1 MMLTVKQIKND
12 EEVKVLIKTSEKQ
25 IDALAYTEHSV
36 RHASIVSTWTGMILK
51 ETGQSAKLV
60 RLGEIA
66 GYLHDIGN
74 SLARYDHAGSGA
86 ILVYN
91 ILKRLGMN
99 YSDAAEIM
107 MAIGNH
113 DEINGVPVSVL
124 SSALI
129 IADKSDVHK
138 SRVRHKVLDKNT
150 NIHDRVNLA
159 VNRSYVNVDKE
170 NLRIDTVIET
180 DDTICSVADYFE
192 IYHHRMIMCSKAAEL
207 MGYKYGLIINGT
219 RLL

>member
-1 MMLTVKQIKND
+1 MVTLKDVKKD

-36 RHASIVSTWTGMILK
+36 RHASIVSSWTGQILK
-51 ETGQSAKLV
+51 ETGASAKLV

-74 SLARYDHAGSGA
+74 SLSRYDHAGSGA
-86 ILVYN
+86 LLAYSV
-91 ILKRLGMN
+91 LKRMGMN
-99 YSDAAEIM
+99 YEDAAEIM

-113 DEINGVPVSVL
+113 DEKNGVPVSVL
-124 SSALI
+124 TSALI

-138 SRVRHKVLDKNT
+138 SRVRDKVLDKDT

-159 VNRSYVNVDKE
+159 VNRSYVSVDKE
-170 NLRIDTVIET
+170 NLKIDTVIET

-192 IYHHRMIMCSKAAEL
+192 IYHSRMVMCTKAADL
-207 MGYKYGLIINGT
+207 LGYKYGLIINGV

>member
-1 MMLTVKQIKND
+1 MITLKDLKND

-36 RHASIVSTWTGMILK
+36 RHASIVASWTEMILK
-51 ETGQSAKLV
+51 ETGNTPKLCK
-60 RLGEIA
+60 LGEIA

-74 SLARYDHAGSGA
+74 SLSRYDHAGSGA
-86 ILVYN
+86 LLAYN
-91 ILKRLGMN
+91 ILNRLGMK
-99 YSDAAEIM
+99 YSDSAEIM

-113 DEINGVPVSVL
+113 DEKNGIPVSVL
-124 SSALI
+124 TSALI

-138 SRVRHKVLDKNT
+138 SRVRHKVLNKDT

-170 NLRIDTVIET
+170 HKRIDTVIET
-180 DDTICSVADYFE
+180 DDAICSVADYFE
-192 IYHHRMIMCSKAAEL
+192 IYHGRMLMCTKAAEL
-207 MGYKYGLIINGT
+207 MGYKYGLIINNV
-219 RLL
+219 RML

>member
-1 MMLTVKQIKND
+1 MITLKDVKKD

-36 RHASIVSTWTGMILK
+36 RHASIVASWTGMILK
-51 ETGQSAKLV
+51 EIGESAKLV

-74 SLARYDHAGSGA
+74 SLARYDHSGSGA
-86 ILVYN
+86 ILAYN
-91 ILKRLGMN
+91 VLKRMGMN
-99 YSDAAEIM
+99 YADAAEIM

-113 DEINGVPVSVL
+113 DEKNGVPVSAL
-124 SSALI
+124 TSALI

-138 SRVRHKVLDKNT
+138 SRVRDKVLDKNT

-159 VNRSYVNVDKE
+159 VNRSFVSVDKE

-192 IYHHRMIMCSKAAEL
+192 IYHSRMLMCSKAAEL
-207 MGYKYGLIINGT
+207 LGYKYGLVINNM
-219 RLL
+219 RML

>member
-1 MMLTVKQIKND
+1 MLTLKDIKAD

-36 RHASIVSTWTGMILK
+36 RHATVVANWTGLILK
-51 ETGQSAKLV
+51 ETGASKKLV
-60 RLGEIA
+60 NLGEIA

-74 SLARYDHAGSGA
+74 SVSRYDHAGSGA
-86 ILVYN
+86 ILAYN
-91 ILKRLGMN
+91 VLNRLGMK
-99 YSDAAEIM
+99 YEDSAEIM

-113 DEINGVPVSVL
+113 DEKNGIPVSVL
-124 SSALI
+124 CSALI

-138 SRVRHKVLDKNT
+138 SRVKHKLLSETT

-159 VNRSYVNVDKE
+159 VNRSFVKVDKE
-170 NLRIDTVIET
+170 NKRIDTVIET
-180 DDTICSVADYFE
+180 DDKICSVADYFE
-192 IYHHRMIMCSKAAEL
+192 IYHTRMIMCSKAAEL

-219 RLL
+219 KLL

>member
-1 MMLTVKQIKND
+1 MITLKDIKKD

-36 RHASIVSTWTGMILK
+36 RHASIVASWTGMILK
-51 ETGQSAKLV
+51 EIGESAKLV

-74 SLARYDHAGSGA
+74 SLARYDHSGSGA
-86 ILVYN
+86 ILAYN
-91 ILKRLGMN
+91 VLKRMGMN
-99 YSDAAEIM
+99 YVDAAEIM

-113 DEINGVPVSVL
+113 DEKNGVPVSVL
-124 SSALI
+124 TSALI

-138 SRVRHKVLDKNT
+138 SRVRDKVLDKNT

-159 VNRSYVNVDKE
+159 VNRSFISVDKE

-192 IYHHRMIMCSKAAEL
+192 IYHSRMLMCSKAAEL
-207 MGYKYGLIINGT
+207 LGYKYGLVINNM
-219 RLL
+219 RML

>member
-1 MMLTVKQIKND
+1 MITLKDVKKD

-36 RHASIVSTWTGMILK
+36 RHASIVASWTGMILK
-51 ETGQSAKLV
+51 EIGESAKLV

-74 SLARYDHAGSGA
+74 SLARYDHSGSGA
-86 ILVYN
+86 ILAYN
-91 ILKRLGMN
+91 VLKRMGMN
-99 YSDAAEIM
+99 YADAAEIM

-113 DEINGVPVSVL
+113 DEKNGVPVSVL
-124 SSALI
+124 TSALI

-138 SRVRHKVLDKNT
+138 SRVRDKVLDKNT

-159 VNRSYVNVDKE
+159 VNRSFISVDKE

-192 IYHHRMIMCSKAAEL
+192 IYHSRMLMCSKAAEL
-207 MGYKYGLIINGT
+207 LGYKYGLVINNM
-219 RLL
+219 RML